1 MTRRTLASGR
11 TPALSKD
18 WHSAG
23 NEFGG
28 TLQLVPCQATVA
40 LKARKAREEQ
50 RNVEVHTMVIQR
62 EQQVKQL
69 LDPSLRDKLNK
80 RPVSVQ
86 VMKHAGVWRLATG

>member
-11 TPALSKD
+11 ALALSKD

-40 LKARKAREEQ
+40 LNAREEQ

-86 VMKHAGVWRLATG
+86 VMEYAGAWRLATG